1 MLYEKSLIIL
11 NFEGF
16 LLIAKDNHNI
26 KVNDIVIIS
35 YFKIRHQN

>member
-26 KVNDIVIIS
+26 NFNYIVIIN
-35 YFKIRHQN
+35 YFKIKHQN

>member
-26 KVNDIVIIS
+26 NFNDIVIIC
-35 YFKIRHQN
+35 YFKN

>member
-26 KVNDIVIIS
+26 II
-35 YFKIRHQN
+35 IL